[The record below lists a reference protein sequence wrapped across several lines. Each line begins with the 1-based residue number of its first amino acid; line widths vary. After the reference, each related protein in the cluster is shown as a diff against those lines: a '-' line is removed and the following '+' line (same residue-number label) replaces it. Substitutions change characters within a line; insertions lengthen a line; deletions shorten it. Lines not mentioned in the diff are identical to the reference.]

1 MSLEAAEGDEVW
13 KKEIK
18 DWWSDK
24 LPFIMSVKSGYSF
37 YAIDLGDN
45 KGAILMGQE
54 PEFEEANVV
63 ARDFD
68 DFLEKIF
75 KPTVMN

>member
-1 MSLEAAEGDEVW
+1 M
-13 KKEIK
+13 
-18 DWWSDK
+18 
-24 LPFIMSVKSGYSF
+24 PFIMSVKSGYSF

-75 KPTVMN
+75 NNDIIL